1 MSLYSADFKPLLIP
15 SVPVSLVVLAAASP
29 PKLEADR
36 QRRSKTEDIPYHNDH
51 DYPRPHGC

>member
-36 QRRSKTEDIPYHNDH
+36 QRRSKTEDIPQ
-51 DYPRPHGC
+51 RS